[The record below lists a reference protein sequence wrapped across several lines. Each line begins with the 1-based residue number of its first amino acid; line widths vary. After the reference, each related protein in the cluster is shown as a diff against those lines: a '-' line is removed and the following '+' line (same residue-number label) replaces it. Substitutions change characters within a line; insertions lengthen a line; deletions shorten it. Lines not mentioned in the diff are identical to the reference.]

1 LVETTAVSHSEQRA
15 GQIPKVA
22 ILVGWLKHVVF
33 FVLIYL
39 VVLTILKNTKVN
51 GKDYPIYYGKIKM
64 SQTTNQCKINMEYH
78 GFTMM
83 DVNYV

>member
-1 LVETTAVSHSEQRA
+1 MDLWNITDLQ
-15 GQIPKVA
+15 
-22 ILVGWLKHVVF
+22 LVGGA
-33 FVLIYL
+33 I
-39 VVLTILKNTKVN
+39 TTLKNMKVN